1 MALNPIV
8 TFALFTAKQI
18 TGFFSRRPLIKKE
31 MKIMFRLGVAMPRM
45 SKFVQNH

>member
-18 TGFFSRRPLIKKE
+18 TGFFIKETFNKE
-31 MKIMFRLGVAMPRM
+31 RSENNVSVGCSHASYV
-45 SKFVQNH
+45 